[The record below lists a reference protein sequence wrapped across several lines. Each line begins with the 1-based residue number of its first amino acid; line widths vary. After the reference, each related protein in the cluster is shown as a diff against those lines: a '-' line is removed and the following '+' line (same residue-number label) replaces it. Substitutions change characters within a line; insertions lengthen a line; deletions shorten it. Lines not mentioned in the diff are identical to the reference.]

1 MGSEQLHGIDI
12 KFQRPLTDA
21 VGPLSLPQALLS
33 MGLCS
38 LLCDIRGAGFSQGPR
53 GDDWPVVFL
62 NLSQGLLLW
71 LFCLFQ
77 DSLFNGFT
85 GIETPSVHPQ
95 LDSDAFRIH
104 IVRPLPGKCTAILST
119 VCSD

>member
-1 MGSEQLHGIDI
+1 MGNEQLHGIDI

-85 GIETPSVHPQ
+85 GTETPSVHPQ
-95 LDSDAFRIH
+95 VDSDAFRIH
-104 IVRPLPGKCTAILST
+104 IVRSLPGKCTAILLT
-119 VCSD
+119 LCSD

>member
-1 MGSEQLHGIDI
+1 MGSELLHGINI
-12 KFQRPLTDA
+12 KSERPFTDA

-33 MGLCS
+33 MSFCS
-38 LLCDIRGAGFSQGPR
+38 LLFHNIRGAGFSQGPR

-77 DSLFNGFT
+77 ESLFMDSL
-85 GIETPSVHPQ
+85 VQRPQ
-95 LDSDAFRIH
+95 
-104 IVRPLPGKCTAILST
+104 VCILN
-119 VCSD
+119 